1 MTSWW
6 RTLLV
11 ELDAR
16 WRSVP
21 DGERLAL
28 AIDDALRTRAPA
40 LALDDTRR
48 LLVERVVRRAKA
60 NFEPNPLALFIVDL
74 RDGLVLTTREA
85 AQRLASSTAP
95 GAAQASRRLTVLAGE
110 LAGETFVQHLINLCL
125 EVTGVY
131 TESMPVQ
138 QVDAAALIDPL
149 VTLLGRV
156 PSWTREWSDPRVSAL
171 PDPERPLRP
180 AAI

>member
-16 WRSVP
+16 WRSVS

-28 AIDDALRTRAPA
+28 AIDHALRTRAPA
-40 LALDDTRR
+40 KALDDTRR

-60 NFEPNPLALFIVDL
+60 SFEPNPLALFIVDL
-74 RDGLVLTTREA
+74 RDGLVMTTREA
-85 AQRLASSTAP
+85 AQQLASSPAP
-95 GAAQASRRLTVLAGE
+95 GAAQASRRLTVLASE
-110 LAGETFVQHLINLCL
+110 LSGDTFVQHLINLCL

-131 TESMPVQ
+131 TESTPVQ
-138 QVDAAALIDPL
+138 HIDAAALIEPL
-149 VTLLGRV
+149 VGLLGRV
-156 PSWTREWSDPRVSAL
+156 PSWTREWSDPRVSTVAD
-171 PDPERPLRP
+171 PDRPLRP
-180 AAI
+180 AAV